1 MKMRSVRYLTGE
13 GIKNLWANRLMTI
26 ASVGVLVAC
35 MVIIGLAMLLTM
47 NINDVM
53 SNLEKEN
60 VVMAYFNDKNSVL
73 YGSDSDKNSDKNTTS
88 ENASSSDASAGDN
101 SSSDSNSSD
110 KTSSVKVSS
119 DKTSSDVPSLKE
131 NSSVNTSSKSN
142 DNTEVKPDDVPYDS
156 YLIHNEEEAL
166 ELCKKLEKIDNVAKV
181 EFISSEDGL
190 KELREDHFEGQ
201 EELFTFFDSYG
212 NPLQCGARITL
223 EDMSKF
229 DETLEAIKNTKGVSQ
244 TQSFADLAK
253 KINAIKNGIAIA
265 GSWIIAV
272 LLIISLVIVSNTI
285 RVTMYTRK
293 LEIGIM
299 KAVGA
304 TNSFIRLPFVIEGI
318 SIGVISAGISTGLI
332 YFCYRIVGDTI
343 AKSLGTVSLILFRDA
358 LLPLL
363 LVSLAIGVFSGLIGS
378 VIMISKYLRKEG
390 SEFTAI

>member
-1 MKMRSVRYLTGE
+1 MKPRSIRYLTGE

-47 NINDVM
+47 NINEVM
-53 SNLEKEN
+53 TNLEKEN

-73 YGSDSDKNSDKNTTS
+73 YGSESDKKDDNTTSEESTSSDAVSSEEGDETSSGVSSDKSSSNKNSSDKNSSKKT
-88 ENASSSDASAGDN
+88 SSDAS
-101 SSSDSNSSD
+101 SN
-110 KTSSVKVSS
+110 VSS
-119 DKTSSDVPSLKE
+119 ETA
-131 NSSVNTSSKSN
+131 SKN
-142 DNTEVKPDDVPYDS
+142 EANKGDVPYDS
-156 YLIHNEEEAL
+156 YLIHNDEEAL
-166 ELCKKLEKIDNVAKV
+166 ELCKKLEEIDNVAKV

-223 EDMSKF
+223 NDMSKF
-229 DETLEAIKNTKGVSQ
+229 DETLEEIKNTPGVSQ

-253 KINAIKNGIAIA
+253 KINAIKNGVAIA
-265 GSWIIAV
+265 GSWIIVV

-304 TNSFIRLPFVIEGI
+304 TNSFIRLPFVIEGM
-318 SIGVISAGISTGLI
+318 SIGIISAAISMGLI

-343 AKSLGTVSLILFRDA
+343 AESLGTVSVIKFSEA
-358 LLPLL
+358 FLPLL
-363 LVSLAIGVFSGLIGS
+363 GVSLCIGIISGLIGS
-378 VIMISKYLRKEG
+378 LIMISKYLRKEG

>member
-1 MKMRSVRYLTGE
+1 MKPRSIRYLTGE

-47 NINDVM
+47 NINDIM

-73 YGSDSDKNSDKNTTS
+73 YGSDSDKDSEESTTS
-88 ENASSSDASAGDN
+88 EEQNSSDVSSSESDTDETSSNGSSSDKDSSDK
-101 SSSDSNSSD
+101 SSSNNNSSD
-110 KTSSVKVSS
+110 EASSDDTSSLV
-119 DKTSSDVPSLKE
+119 TS
-131 NSSVNTSSKSN
+131 
-142 DNTEVKPDDVPYDS
+142 PDDVPYDS
-156 YLIHNEEEAL
+156 YLIHNDEEAR
-166 ELCKKLEKIDNVAKV
+166 ELCAKLEKIDNVASV
-181 EFISSEDGL
+181 EFISSDDGL

-201 EELFTFFDSYG
+201 DELFTFFDSYG

-229 DETLEAIKNTKGVSQ
+229 DETLEDIKNTPGVSQ

-253 KINAIKNGIAIA
+253 KINAIKNGVAIA
-265 GSWIIAV
+265 GSWIIVV

-318 SIGVISAGISTGLI
+318 SIGVISSALSMGLI
-332 YFCYRIVGDTI
+332 YTCYRIVEDTL
-343 AKSLGTVSLILFRDA
+343 ASSLGTVKLIGFTDTI
-358 LLPLL
+358 LPLL
-363 LVSLAIGVFSGLIGS
+363 GVTLAIGIASGLIGS
-378 VIMISKYLRKEG
+378 LIMISKYLRKEG

>member
-1 MKMRSVRYLTGE
+1 MKLRSVRYLTGE

-73 YGSDSDKNSDKNTTS
+73 YGSDSNKDANKDTTS
-88 ENASSSDASAGDN
+88 DNASSDEASSGE
-101 SSSDSNSSD
+101 SSSSEGNSSD
-110 KTSSVKVSS
+110 KASS
-119 DKTSSDVPSLKE
+119 DKASSNKS
-131 NSSVNTSSKSN
+131 SSKDSSSGASSN
-142 DNTEVKPDDVPYDS
+142 VSSNLTVSPDDVPYDS

-166 ELCKKLEKIDNVAKV
+166 ALCEKLEKLDNVAKV
-181 EFISSEDGL
+181 EYISSEAGL
-190 KELREDHFEGQ
+190 EELREEHFKDQ
-201 EELFTFFDSYG
+201 EDLFTFFDSYG

-229 DETLEAIKNTKGVSQ
+229 DETLEQINNTKGVSR
-244 TQSFADLAK
+244 TQSYADLAK
-253 KINAIKNGIAIA
+253 KINAIKNGVAIA

-318 SIGVISAGISTGLI
+318 SIGVISSAISMGLI

-343 AKSLGTVSLILFRDA
+343 AESLGTLSIIRFGEA
-358 LLPLL
+358 FLPLL
-363 LVSLAIGVFSGLIGS
+363 IVSLGIGVFSGLIGS
-378 VIMISKYLRKEG
+378 IIMISKYLRKEG